1 MEVKMKKVISGA
13 LAISAAVSLCAS
25 SAFAE
30 NEEKKV
36 VVMTVPKSYDEVYDK
51 ISSVAEKSRFYY
63 RNGVM
68 PLAANGVDTVLMAE
82 PVEEEMMAAE
92 SASNDLSE
100 KAVSEDYSGTNTQVD
115 GIDEGDIVK
124 TDGKNIYILRN
135 NQDLII
141 LEADGANTKKISETA
156 VTARS
161 NTVNAKEG
169 YDYYYYSSYQYASD
183 IYVSDNILAVIKSD
197 SSWCNYS
204 RQDVYSNIS
213 VDCIDV
219 DFYDISDPRKP
230 VMKAS
235 FGQDGNYSDSRL
247 VDGKLYMI
255 TNYSVYGNLDKDN
268 PDTFIPHVYKN
279 GKKSLAPLNTIVYPP
294 EIETANYINIVC
306 YDLEKCDITDSK
318 ALLGRAGDT
327 IYMSDANLYIANS
340 KYCEDVVKEYKK
352 SVYDVKEYEEGYRTE
367 IIKMSYKDKIV
378 TKAIGTVPGNL
389 LNQFALDEYNDTL
402 RVVTTEEINRHTTYT
417 DPEMNFTNYVYG
429 EGTGTTN
436 ALRILDKNLDP
447 LGAITGLAQDER
459 VYSVRFTG
467 DIGYFVTFRQVDPL
481 FAVDL
486 SNPAEPKIM
495 SQLKIPG
502 FSNYLH
508 PYSDGLLF
516 GIGQNAD
523 EETGRT
529 SGMKLS
535 MFDTS
540 NPYDV
545 FEAAKLNLENDSYS
559 EALYNH
565 KAILV
570 SPSRGI
576 IGFPCSG
583 GYAVFGYSN
592 DRGFYEISRIKMDN
606 CYWSSES
613 RGLYIGS
620 YFYVVLQ
627 DMTVVLNM
635 SDYTAETT
643 VKY

>member
-1 MEVKMKKVISGA
+1 MKKIISGA
-13 LAISAAVSLCAS
+13 LAVSAAVSLCAS
-25 SAFAE
+25 ASAAE
-30 NEEKKV
+30 QSEKNV
-36 VVMTVPKSYDEVYDK
+36 IVMTVPKSYAEVYEK
-51 ISSVAEKSRFYY
+51 ISSVVENPRLYY
-63 RNGVM
+63 RNGVV
-68 PLAANGVDTVLMAE
+68 PLAM
-82 PVEEEMMAAE
+82 EEEAVDSVEMEAPAAE
-92 SASNDLSE
+92 NTKMAMADSAAAEAAPQTGAD
-100 KAVSEDYSGTNTQVD
+100 DYSGTNTQVD

-124 TDGKNIYILRN
+124 TDGKNIYILRD
-135 NQDLII
+135 NQEVII
-141 LEADGANTKKISETA
+141 LAADGKDTKKISEIP
-156 VTARS
+156 VTAKRETINS
-161 NTVNAKEG
+161 KEG

-183 IYVSDNILAVIKSD
+183 IYVNENILAVIKSD
-197 SSWCNYS
+197 NGWYDFS
-204 RQDVYSNIS
+204 RNNMYTYFSANCVN
-213 VDCIDV
+213 VDL
-219 DFYDISDPRKP
+219 YDISNPEKP
-230 VMKAS
+230 VIKAS
-235 FGQDGNYSDSRL
+235 LGQDGNYSDSRL

-255 TNYSVYGNLDKDN
+255 SNYSVYGNLDKDN

-279 GKKSLAPLNTIVYPP
+279 GKKSLAPLSTIVYPP
-294 EIETANYINIVC
+294 EVETANYINIVC
-306 YDLEKCDITDSK
+306 YDLNKCDITESK
-318 ALLGRAGDT
+318 SLLGREGNT

-352 SVYDVKEYEEGYRTE
+352 SVYDVKDYENGYRTE
-367 IIKMSYKDKIV
+367 IIKMSYKDKIT

-389 LNQFALDEYNDTL
+389 LNQFALDEYDGNL
-402 RVVTTEEINRHTTYT
+402 RVVTTEEINRYSTYT

-436 ALRILDKNLDP
+436 ALRILDKNLNP

-508 PYSDGLLF
+508 PYTNDLLF
-516 GIGQNAD
+516 GLGMNAD
-523 EETGRT
+523 EQTGRT

-535 MFDTS
+535 MFNTS

-545 FEAAKLNLENDSYS
+545 YESAKLSLENDSYS

-570 SPSRGI
+570 APARGI
-576 IGFPCSG
+576 IGFPCSD

-592 DRGFYEISRIKMDN
+592 DRGFYEISRIEMECK
-606 CYWSSES
+606 WSGDS

-627 DMTVVLNM
+627 DMTVVLDM
-635 SDYTAETT
+635 SDYTTAAT